1 MRRKLLWIDCAA
13 GALVGVLVLVLDD
26 WLSKWYQ
33 LPVRLIF
40 FMGIMNLVYASYS
53 FSLALRSKRPIRLIK
68 LLVFANLAWSLL
80 LLVWVILFQGTAT
93 WLGLLY
99 LILEAIF
106 VATLALLQWRSRE
119 LLATA

>member
-1 MRRKLLWIDCAA
+1 MRRNLLWIDCAA
-13 GALVGVLVLVLDD
+13 GALVGVLVLMLDD

-33 LPVRLIF
+33 LPVRLVF

-53 FSLALRSKRPIRLIK
+53 FSLALRSKRPMRLIK
-68 LLVFANLAWSLL
+68 ILVFANLTWSLL

-99 LILEAIF
+99 LSLEAIF
-106 VATLALLQWRSRE
+106 VATLALFQWRSRE
-119 LLATA
+119 LLVTA